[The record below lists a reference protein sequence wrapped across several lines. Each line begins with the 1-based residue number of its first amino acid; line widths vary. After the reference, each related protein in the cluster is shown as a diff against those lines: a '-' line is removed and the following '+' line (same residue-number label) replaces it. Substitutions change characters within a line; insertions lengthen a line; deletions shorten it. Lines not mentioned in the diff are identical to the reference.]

1 MDACDGL
8 EVWLGN
14 GCVNGSTLG
23 LQKKT
28 FSFGI
33 NYCILEMKIT
43 VKKQQHKFETIHLE
57 LAVANLGLISDQFFR
72 GSISLKP

>member
-8 EVWLGN
+8 EGWLGN

-28 FSFGI
+28 CNIG
-33 NYCILEMKIT
+33 NKNCILEMKIS
-43 VKKQQHKFETIHLE
+43 VKKKQHKFETIHLE
-57 LAVANLGLISDQFFR
+57 LAVANLGLISDPFFR
-72 GSISLKP
+72 GFD